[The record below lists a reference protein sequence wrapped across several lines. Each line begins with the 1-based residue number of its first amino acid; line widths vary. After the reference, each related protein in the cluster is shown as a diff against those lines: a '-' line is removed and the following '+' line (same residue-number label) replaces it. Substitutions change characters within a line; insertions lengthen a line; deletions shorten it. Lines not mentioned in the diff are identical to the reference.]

1 MVKDGIVLGKR
12 YEVLS
17 KIGAGGM
24 ADVYKGKDTMLNRYV
39 AIKVLKK
46 EYREDENFVR
56 KFHSEAQ
63 AAAGLLNPNIVNV
76 YDVGEDRGLYY
87 MVMELVEG
95 ITLKEYIEKKGKL
108 SHKEVISIA
117 IQMCNGIG
125 AAHAAGIVHRDIKP
139 QNVMISRD
147 GKVKVTDFGIA
158 KAVTSNTISS
168 NAMGS
173 VHYTS
178 PEQARGGYSD
188 AKSDI
193 YSIGITLYEM
203 VTGRVPFDGESTVEV
218 AMKHLQQEIT
228 PPSEYAPDIPYSL
241 EQIILKCTQKNSER
255 RYASTADLTRDLK
268 RSMMDPDGDFVEI
281 PPLRNADTVII
292 TDDELDDIRSSYDDY
307 DDDYGDDDDYGAD
320 DYDDDYGDDRY
331 DDDDEE
337 YDDDDYDGRKGAEEV
352 NPHMNKVMKILM
364 IVVALIIAFIL
375 IFAVGKAA
383 GIFKSIESGTTTE
396 DSSDKDTVKVPDI
409 VGMTEEGA
417 TKALKDKKLGI
428 KVDSREDSEK
438 YEEGKVS
445 EQKTKAGTKV
455 KKHSTVHV
463 VVSSALIGKEIIVP
477 DVSGMSEDEAQKK
490 LTDAGFKPTSE
501 FQYDDNVAEGNVIST
516 TPAANS
522 KAAKDTQVKMIVS
535 KGAQKKTVP
544 DVRGKSEADARSE
557 IQAAGLTVGSTSTQ
571 HDDSVAKG
579 NVISQSVTP
588 GKKVSAGTAVNL
600 VLSSGSDKVSIQN
613 FAGKDEEEL
622 LSWASQNGLNA
633 SKQKD
638 EYSSNYE
645 EGTIISMSPASG
657 SVSKGSTITY
667 VLSRGPKPSDNTNTG
682 GNTDN
687 GNSGSG
693 SGSDSGQQ

>member
-352 NPHMNKVMKILM
+352 NPRMNKVMKILM

-383 GIFKSIESGTTTE
+383 GIFKSIGSGTTTE

-409 VGMTEEGA
+409 VGMTEEEA

-438 YEEGKVS
+438 YEEGTVS
-445 EQKTKAGTKV
+445 EQKTKVGTKV

-477 DVSGMSEDEAQKK
+477 DVSGMSEDEAQEK
-490 LTDAGFKPTSE
+490 LTDAGFKPISE